1 MYDFR
6 TLSPIDFE
14 LLVRDLLQAEFC
26 ITMESFGPGKDGG
39 IDFRFAVADQGVVV
53 QVKHHAE
60 GGGRSLIRAA
70 AKEDP
75 KVLKLAPGRYILA
88 TSISLTPVLKD
99 KIVQAMPSAPISVGD
114 VIGRDDLNNLLGKHP
129 HVLRQHFK
137 LWLTN
142 TDVLDRILHSAVY
155 NRTDLELARIKQ
167 LVPKFVHNESLG
179 EAEKILQDRGALI
192 IAGEPGVGKTT
203 LGRMLLWLHMEQNWK
218 VFVVDDL
225 QEAMAVSTAGE
236 KRLIFFDDFLGQIS
250 LTNELLG
257 KVDQRLPVFLDRLR
271 NNKDLRFILTTRSY
285 LLNQAQIQSDK
296 LSSPRVT
303 GSEMVLN
310 VGVYTRSIKAKIV
323 FNHIYFSDLVDE
335 EKACLLEDDFFLR
348 MIDHRNFSPR
358 LIELLTSADYY
369 SMREEHIQT
378 TVLRVL
384 DNPAELWGRPY
395 RAHLSADARCL
406 MWAIFFSGPYVGI
419 NSCLQMFKHLSVSG
433 GYPIAPSE
441 AAARFRNGLKE
452 LSGSFVEV
460 KEQEIC
466 FANPG
471 IRDFLSK
478 VVTDDH
484 LLPVV
489 VQAVATI
496 YEFHSAWNFFKLH
509 ITICNSQ
516 FSDKGL
522 WVVAMDR
529 IQNHGSTTAIA
540 SLRHILEMCEH
551 LPELQIQSILD
562 RATNDL
568 MTQGAEGKDYYDC
581 LFSLRQLTR
590 LQYQTGDL
598 LDRARGVL
606 AEAAADM
613 LANIGEDL
621 AIDDITSIADALA
634 QLADSRR
641 VHSAT
646 ADALRGFICGIN
658 DKLADVS
665 SSQELSTFHE
675 QLVSAAKAYG
685 VDVDEAVTR
694 GIESRREVLEKHE
707 KQADETP
714 YQKTSPQ
721 AGPSD
726 ISDSEIKSI
735 FSMMKGIQK
744 LNDGK

>member
-14 LLVRDLLQAEFC
+14 LLVRDLLQAEFK

-39 IDFRFAVADQGVVV
+39 IDFRFAVADQGVVI
-53 QVKHHAE
+53 QVKHHVE
-60 GGGRSLIRAA
+60 GGSRSLVRAA
-70 AKEDP
+70 AKEDR
-75 KVLKLAPGRYILA
+75 KVLRLAPGRYILA
-88 TSISLTPVLKD
+88 TSISLTPALKG
-99 KIVQAMPSAPISVGD
+99 KVVQAMPSAPLCVGD
-114 VIGRDDLNNLLGKHP
+114 VIGREDLNNLLGKHP

-137 LWLTN
+137 LWLTS
-142 TDVLDRILHSAVY
+142 TVVLERILHSAVY
-155 NRTDLELARIKQ
+155 NRTDAELARIKQ
-167 LVPKFVHNESLG
+167 LVPKFVHNASLG

-203 LGRMLLWLHMEQNWK
+203 LGRMLLWLHMEQSWK

-257 KVDQRLPVFLDRLR
+257 RVDQRLPVFLDRLR

-303 GSEMVLN
+303 ASEMVLN

-335 EKACLLEDDFFLR
+335 EKAKFLDGDFFLK

-369 SMREEHIQT
+369 SVREEPIQT
-378 TVLRVL
+378 AVLRVL
-384 DNPAELWGRPY
+384 ENPAELWERPY
-395 RAHLSADARCL
+395 RAHLSADARYL
-406 MWAIFFSGPYVGI
+406 MWAIFFSGPYVGTD
-419 NSCLQMFKHLSVSG
+419 SCLQMFKRVVASA
-433 GYPIAPSE
+433 GYQIVPSE
-441 AAARFRNGLKE
+441 AVPRFRNGLKE
-452 LSGSFVEV
+452 LSGSFVSVE
-460 KEQEIC
+460 EQEIS

-478 VVTDDH
+478 VVIDDQ

-489 VQAVATI
+489 VRAVGTI
-496 YEFHSAWNFFKLH
+496 YEFRSAWSFFKLH
-509 ITICNSQ
+509 ITTCQSQ
-516 FSDKGL
+516 FSNEGL
-522 WVVAMDR
+522 WGEAMDR

-551 LPELQIQSILD
+551 LPGLQIQSILD
-562 RATNDL
+562 RVTNDL
-568 MTQGAEGKDYYDC
+568 KAQGIEGRDYYEC
-581 LFSLRQLTR
+581 LFSLRQLKR
-590 LQYQTGDL
+590 LQFRTGDL
-598 LDRARGVL
+598 LDRTRDVL
-606 AEAAADM
+606 TVSSANM

-634 QLADSRR
+634 QLADSS
-641 VHSAT
+641 VVLNAA
-646 ADALRGFICGIN
+646 ADALRGFIFGIN

-675 QLVSAAKAYG
+675 ELVIAARAYG
-685 VDVDEAVTR
+685 VGVDETLTR
-694 GIESRREVLEKHE
+694 NIESRGEALEERENE
-707 KQADETP
+707 ADETP
-714 YQKTSPQ
+714 YQHTGPQ
-721 AGPSD
+721 AGPGD
-726 ISDSEIKSI
+726 ISDSEIKSM
-735 FSMMKGIQK
+735 FSMVKVMPE
-744 LNDGK
+744 LNDE